1 MNVQFCFQS
10 TKSPHFPLRGKV
22 GQLRKRKRVLYWP
35 IYATVYTVLV
45 YAIQYSI
52 IIYLGKTA
60 HSWSLC
66 LGSSAQAAEHSGK
79 LQEGHQYSPCTWV

>member
-1 MNVQFCFQS
+1 MSNFVFNLQNHHTFHSEERLVNLEKGREFFIGLS
-10 TKSPHFPLRGKV
+10 IL
-22 GQLRKRKRVLYWP
+22 
-35 IYATVYTVLV
+35 YTVLV
-45 YAIQYSI
+45 YAVQYSI

>member
-1 MNVQFCFQS
+1 MSNFVFNLQNHHTFHSEERLVNLEKGREFFIGLS
-10 TKSPHFPLRGKV
+10 ML
-22 GQLRKRKRVLYWP
+22 LY
-35 IYATVYTVLV
+35 
-45 YAIQYSI
+45 IQYSI

-79 LQEGHQYSPCTWV
+79 LQQGHQYSPCTWV